1 MFELLPAIL
10 AEEGTSFH
18 RIDYRWRPEGLI
30 PDPYRRNLLKD
41 AQGRL
46 NRLEDATDELQLLD
60 RSPLYIKLI
69 SRMRLALKRAQFA
82 WRTDD
87 LELVRNLANFFV
99 DYGLVLQNL
108 KIDQARGR
116 LSNT

>member
-10 AEEGTSFH
+10 AEEGNSFH
-18 RIDYRWRPEGLI
+18 RVDYRWRPKGLI

-46 NRLEDATDELQLLD
+46 NRLENAEDELQRLD
-60 RSPLYIKLI
+60 RAPLYIKLVT
-69 SRMRLALKRAQFA
+69 RMRLDLKRAQFA

-87 LELVRNLANFFV
+87 LELIRYIAKFFI

-108 KIDQARGR
+108 RIDQARGR